1 MRVLFVDETQID
13 VATMKNTYD
22 GISTDGRLGV
32 LELLLDAA
40 DDRLAVGANEAS
52 EDKLRVNRVS
62 PDDLS
67 SMLKTLSLK
76 YL

>member
-1 MRVLFVDETQID
+1 
-13 VATMKNTYD
+13 MKNTYD
-22 GISTDGRLGV
+22 GISTDGRLGI

-67 SMLKTLSLK
+67 SMLKT
-76 YL
+76 